1 MALFT
6 GGAYGTLVR
15 LKCPRCGSVQARA
28 RKPGG
33 KEVKYRCSAC
43 HTTFTRG
50 EGEKLANSAKRR

>member
-15 LKCPRCGSVQARA
+15 LKCPSCRTVQARA

-33 KEVKYRCSAC
+33 EKAKYRCSVC
-43 HTTFTRG
+43 HTTFTRA
-50 EGEKLANSAKRR
+50 EGEKLAAPKRR